1 MTYGVSETTR
11 VKKAVYAQRSTTEDN
26 YDAAIKQFLTDNGV
40 DFVVETG
47 DVAGIDYSDIDLLI
61 IGAPGTGFTAHTS
74 ANSLDGLPVNIIS
87 MCRHTTRNALSGGSA
102 SGSFNMDVAN
112 QVAEHD
118 LMTNAPVTAD
128 FPSTTSQGCSASGA
142 GWYSLY
148 DSNDSRYPAIHIND
162 SGEYFRAHWAY
173 YRFDLMSGESL
184 DLAQALFVGLSVR
197 IAGNAVT
204 VDGTAVDSVAV
215 FDWTSKALLAHV
227 EDIAA
232 SGDWETT
239 IYSGEGFGITYFAAG
254 FSPET
259 HGPYV
264 AEAD

>member
-1 MTYGVSETTR
+1 MTYGMFLSTR
-11 VKKAVYAQRSTTEDN
+11 VKKAVYSQRSTTEAS
-26 YDAAIKQFLTDNGV
+26 YDVAVKQFLTDNGV

-61 IGAPGTGFTAHTS
+61 IGAPGTGYTAHPS
-74 ANSLDGLPVNIIS
+74 GNSLAGLPVNIIS
-87 MCRHTTRNALSGGSA
+87 MCRYTTRIHLSGGNGSA
-102 SGSFNMDVAN
+102 SFNMDVAN
-112 QVAEHD
+112 QVVEHD
-118 LMTNAPVTAD
+118 LMADGPVTAD
-128 FPSTTSQGCSASGA
+128 FTSTSSHGCNTAGA

-148 DSNDSRYPAIHIND
+148 DSNNASYPAIQIND

-173 YRFDLMSGESL
+173 HRFDLMSGESL
-184 DLAQALFVGLSVR
+184 DLAQALFVGSFVR

-227 EDIAA
+227 GDIAA
-232 SGDWETT
+232 GGDWEATVN
-239 IYSGEGFGITYFAAG
+239 SEEVGITYFAAG

>member
-1 MTYGVSETTR
+1 MTYGMFLSTR
-11 VKKAVYAQRSTTEDN
+11 VQKAVYAQRSTTEDN
-26 YDAAIKQFLTDNGV
+26 YDAAIKQFLTDSGV

-47 DVAGIDYSDIDLLI
+47 AVAGIDYSDIDLLI
-61 IGAPGTGFTAHTS
+61 IGAPGTGYTAHTS
-74 ANSLDGLPVNIIS
+74 ANSLAGLPVNIIS
-87 MCRHTTRNALSGGSA
+87 MCRHTTRNALSGGNA
-102 SGSFNMDVAN
+102 SGSFDMDVAN
-112 QVAEHD
+112 RVVEHD
-118 LMTNAPVTAD
+118 LMATGPVTAD
-128 FPSTTSQGCSASGA
+128 FTSISSQGCNAAGA

-148 DSNDSRYPAIHIND
+148 DSNNGTYPAININD

-184 DLAQALFVGLSVR
+184 DLARALFVGLSIR
-197 IAGNAVT
+197 IAGSAVT

-227 EDIAA
+227 GDIAA
-232 SGDWETT
+232 GGDWEATVG
-239 IYSGEGFGITYFAAG
+239 SEEVGITYFAAG

-264 AEAD
+264 AEAV